1 MLYEK
6 YTETTKDKN
15 SFININLDWALPKQ
29 RKNRVIPE
37 RFLQSCVIATLLAV
51 MGQQGYM

>member
-6 YTETTKDKN
+6 YTEITKDKN
-15 SFININLDWALPKQ
+15 SFININLDPALPKQ

-37 RFLQSCVIATLLAV
+37 RFLSKEDADTHLNFSF
-51 MGQQGYM
+51 